1 VITGG
6 ARGIG
11 RATALGLARAGAAV
25 VVNDLGVSLAGEGE
39 DYSPTQQVVGE
50 IVAVGGHAVAN
61 GDSLRAGMAG
71 KRWCRQ
77 RLTI

>member
-1 VITGG
+1 
-6 ARGIG
+6 
-11 RATALGLARAGAAV
+11 LARAGAAV

-39 DYSPTQQVVGE
+39 AHSPTQQVVGE
-50 IVAVGGHAVAN
+50 IVAVGGRAVAN

-77 RLTI
+77 RSII